1 MRTMLNYKERTKE
14 AIIKECVEGKIK
26 AKDAAQRLKVSVRQV
41 ENLKKKY
48 REGISLLHGNCG
60 KSTTKALE
68 PEMKEKIIKRYEELK
83 PQRVNFLHFNEVIAD
98 EGVRISYSAV
108 RKVLI
113 EGGFESPKKRRKQK
127 QVHKTRDRRERFGE
141 LLQTDATPY
150 DWFLNGKLVALHALI
165 DDATGKLTGLH
176 MSENECM
183 DGYLEIMR
191 QTLEE
196 HGTPEAIYADGL
208 SIFFSTK
215 REQNI
220 TIEEE
225 LKGEYFQRTQFG
237 NICDEL
243 GVRLIHAR
251 TSQAKGR
258 VERLWQTLQSRL
270 PVEFQMNNITTIEE
284 ANVFL
289 KEKYIDKFNERFGV
303 FLDCKSC
310 FVKLPKNVNLDKLLC
325 YKVSRKLDSGGCFSL
340 KNTRFQ
346 VAGQMNNRYIEV
358 LISKKIGVKAL
369 IDGRLYGIYPTQTRK
384 KSIDST
390 DSMEM
395 ILSRFVFFFCLK
407 NEHIA

>member
-1 MRTMLNYKERTKE
+1 MRTILNYKEKTKE
-14 AIIKECVEGKIK
+14 SIIKECVKGKIK
-26 AKDAAQRLKVSVRQV
+26 AKDAAGRLKISVRQV

-60 KSTTKALE
+60 KSTAKALE
-68 PEMKEKIIKRYEELK
+68 PAVKEAVVKHYEELK
-83 PQRVNFLHFNEVIAD
+83 PKKINFLHFNEILAEKSVI
-98 EGVRISYSAV
+98 ISYTAM

-113 EGGFESPKKRRKQK
+113 EAGFESPKKRRKK
-127 QVHKTRDRRERFGE
+127 NHVHKTRDRREKFGE

-150 DWFLNGKLVALHALI
+150 DWFGNGKKSALHAFI

-191 QTLEE
+191 QTLKE

-215 REQNI
+215 TQANM

-225 LKGEYFQRTQFG
+225 LKGEYFKQTQFG
-237 NICDEL
+237 GICDEL
-243 GVRLIHAR
+243 GIQLIHAR
-251 TSQAKGR
+251 SSQAKGR
-258 VERLWQTLQSRL
+258 IERLWQTLQSRL
-270 PVEFQMNNITTIEE
+270 PVEFQMNNIATIEE

-289 KEKYIDKFNERFGV
+289 KERYIDKFNEKFGV
-303 FLDCKSC
+303 NPEAESC
-310 FVKLPKNVNLDKLLC
+310 FVKLPRNVNLDKLLC
-325 YKVSRKLDSGGCFSL
+325 YKVSRQLDNGGCFSL

-346 VAGQMNNRYIEV
+346 VATGVANRKIDV
-358 LISKKIGVKAL
+358 LISKRLGMKAL
-369 IDGRLYGIYPTQTRK
+369 IDGRLYEVFPIDGKQ
-384 KSIDST
+384 KSINST
-390 DSMEM
+390 DSIEM

-407 NEHIA
+407 NEHAA

>member
-1 MRTMLNYKERTKE
+1 MLNYKERTKE
-14 AIIKECVEGKIK
+14 SLIKECVKGNIK
-26 AKDAAQRLKVSVRQV
+26 AKDAAQRLKISIRQV

-60 KSTTKALE
+60 KSTTKALNVQT
-68 PEMKEKIIKRYEELK
+68 KEKVIKRYEELK
-83 PQRVNFLHFNEVIAD
+83 AQGVNFLHLNEIIAE
-98 EGVRISYSAV
+98 EGVTISYSAM

-113 EGGFESPKKRRKQK
+113 AEGFESPKKRRKKK
-127 QVHKTRDRRERFGE
+127 QIHKTRERREKFGE
-141 LLQTDATPY
+141 LLQTDGSPY
-150 DWFLNGKLVALHALI
+150 DWFSNGKPTTIHAFI
-165 DDATGKLTGLH
+165 DDATGRLTGLH

-208 SIFFSTK
+208 SIFFSTQ
-215 REQNI
+215 REKDI

-225 LKGEYFQRTQFG
+225 LKGEYFQKTQFG
-237 NICDEL
+237 SICDEL
-243 GVRLIHAR
+243 GIRLIHAR

-258 VERLWQTLQSRL
+258 IERLWQTLQSRL

-289 KEKYIDKFNERFGV
+289 KEKYIDKFNEKFGV
-303 FLDCKSC
+303 FFDAKSC
-310 FVKLPKNVNLDKLLC
+310 FVRLPKNVNLDKLLC

-340 KNTRFQ
+340 KNTKFQ
-346 VAGQMNNRYIEV
+346 VAGQVCSRDIEV
-358 LISKKIGVKAL
+358 LISKRIGVKAL
-369 IDGRLYGIYPTQTRK
+369 IDGRLYDISPTQARK

-390 DSMEM
+390 DSVEM

-407 NEHIA
+407 NEHVA